1 MRLATGWINDATTV
15 YVGVGD
21 DRFVPTG
28 VLAERYAQP
37 WLAGVGDVR
46 ALLERGDD
54 ALARLGELLA
64 GADDIEGQA
73 IDTIELAAPVLDP
86 RAFVCIG
93 RNYPAHVAE
102 GHSPMP
108 EFPLLFSK
116 FSNTLIPTGAA
127 VTYPAITNELDY
139 EGELAVVIGRRAS
152 RLRPEDAVGVI
163 AGYTIVNDVSA
174 RDRQNGDL
182 QWIRGKSLDGFAPL
196 GPIVVTADEIPD
208 AYALRIRTTVNGE
221 LRQDALCGEMHFKL
235 PELLEFIT
243 AGITLSPGD
252 LIATG
257 TPAGVGMGF
266 DPPRYLC
273 PGDEVAVEIDPIGT
287 LRTTIAAPS
296 GDGPVTR
303 R

>member
-1 MRLATGWINDATTV
+1 MRLATGWVNDATVV
-15 YVGVGD
+15 YVGVGG
-21 DRFVPTG
+21 DRFVTTDL
-28 VLAERYAQP
+28 LAERYGQA

-46 ALLERGDD
+46 ALLARED
-54 ALARLGELLA
+54 AALHRLGELVD
-64 GADDIEGQA
+64 GADDLEGQA
-73 IDTIELAAPVLDP
+73 LDTIELAAPVLDP

-102 GHSPMP
+102 GDAPMP

-116 FSNTLIPTGAA
+116 FSNTLTASGAA
-127 VTYPAITNELDY
+127 VTYPGITNELDY

-152 RLRPEDAVGVI
+152 RLRPENAPEVI
-163 AGYTIVNDVSA
+163 AGYTIVNDISA

-196 GPIVVTADEIPD
+196 GPVVVTADEIHD
-208 AYALRIRTTVNGE
+208 VDELRIHTTVNGE
-221 LRQDALCGEMHFKL
+221 LRQDASCGEMHFKI

-266 DPPRYLC
+266 KPPRYLN
-273 PGDEVAVEIDPIGT
+273 PGDEVLVEIEPIGT

-296 GDGPVTR
+296 GDGSATSR
-303 R
+303 

>member
-1 MRLATGWINDATTV
+1 MRLATGWVGNDTV
-15 YVGVGD
+15 VYAGVGD
-21 DRFVPTG
+21 DRFVTTT
-28 VLAERYAQP
+28 VLAERFSQP
-37 WLAGVGDVR
+37 WLSGIRDVR
-46 ALLERGDD
+46 ALLERDD
-54 ALARLGELLA
+54 GAIERLGELLA
-64 GADDIEGQA
+64 GADDLEGQRL
-73 IDTIELAAPVLDP
+73 DSIELAAPVLEP

-102 GHSPMP
+102 GGSPMP

-116 FSNTLIPTGAA
+116 FANTLIPSGAA
-127 VTYPAITNELDY
+127 VTYPAITAELDY

-152 RLRPEDAVGVI
+152 HLRPEDASGVI

-174 RDRQNGDL
+174 RDRQRGDL
-182 QWIRGKSLDGFAPL
+182 QWIRGKSLDGFAPV
-196 GPIVVTADEIPD
+196 GPVVVTVDEVPD
-208 AYALRIRTTVNGE
+208 VYALRIRTTVNGE
-221 LRQDALCGEMHFKL
+221 VRQNALCSEMHFKL

-266 DPPRYLC
+266 DPPRYLV
-273 PGDEVAVEIDPIGT
+273 PGDEVAVEIEPIGR

-296 GDGPVTR
+296 TVDR
-303 R
+303 

>member
-1 MRLATGWINDATTV
+1 MRLATGWVGNDSVV

-21 DRFVPTG
+21 DRFVTTA
-28 VLAERYAQP
+28 VLAERFSQP
-37 WLAGVGDVR
+37 WLSGIRDVR
-46 ALLERGDD
+46 ALLERDD
-54 ALARLGELLA
+54 GAIERLGELLA
-64 GADDIEGQA
+64 GADDLEGQRL
-73 IDTIELAAPVLDP
+73 DSIELAAPVLEP

-102 GHSPMP
+102 GRSPMP

-116 FSNTLIPTGAA
+116 FANTLIPSGAA
-127 VTYPAITNELDY
+127 VTYPAITAELDY

-152 RLRPEDAVGVI
+152 RLRPEDAPGVI

-174 RDRQNGDL
+174 RDRQRGDL

-196 GPIVVTADEIPD
+196 GPVVVTVDEVPD
-208 AYALRIRTTVNGE
+208 VYALRIRTTVNGE
-221 LRQDALCGEMHFKL
+221 VRQNALCGEMHFKL

-266 DPPRYLC
+266 DPPRYLV
-273 PGDEVAVEIDPIGT
+273 PGDEVAVEIEPIGT

-296 GDGPVTR
+296 TVDR
-303 R
+303 

>member
-1 MRLATGWINDATTV
+1 MRLATGWVDNATVV
-15 YVGVGD
+15 YVGVGG
-21 DRFVPTG
+21 DRFVTADL
-28 VLAERYAQP
+28 LAERYGQP
-37 WLAGVGDVR
+37 WLAGVRDVR
-46 ALLERGDD
+46 ALLECDDD
-54 ALARLGELLA
+54 ALERLGELLA
-64 GADDIEGQA
+64 DVRDIEGQGL
-73 IDTIELAAPVLDP
+73 DTIELAAPVLDP
-86 RAFVCIG
+86 KAFVCIG

-102 GHSPMP
+102 GDAPMP

-116 FSNTLIPTGAA
+116 FSNTLIPSGAA
-127 VTYPAITNELDY
+127 VTYPGITNELDY
-139 EGELAVVIGRRAS
+139 EGELAVVIGRQAS
-152 RLRPEDAVGVI
+152 RLRRDDAWAVI

-196 GPIVVTADEIPD
+196 GPVVVTADEIPD
-208 AYALRIRTTVNGE
+208 VDQLRIRTTVNGE
-221 LRQDALCGEMHFKL
+221 VRQDASCGEMHFKL

-266 DPPRYLC
+266 KPPRYLF
-273 PGDEVAVEIDPIGT
+273 PGDEVVVEIEPIGT

-296 GDGPVTR
+296 DVGSVISR
-303 R
+303 

>member
-1 MRLATGWINDATTV
+1 MRLATGWVDNATVV
-15 YVGVGD
+15 YVGVGG
-21 DRFVPTG
+21 DRFVTTDL
-28 VLAERYAQP
+28 LAGRYGQP
-37 WLAGVGDVR
+37 WLAGVRDVR
-46 ALLERGDD
+46 ALLECDDD
-54 ALARLGELLA
+54 ALERLGELLA
-64 GADDIEGQA
+64 DVRDIEGQGL
-73 IDTIELAAPVLDP
+73 DTIELAAPVLDP
-86 RAFVCIG
+86 KAFVCIG

-102 GHSPMP
+102 GDAPMP

-116 FSNTLIPTGAA
+116 FSNTLIPSGAA
-127 VTYPAITNELDY
+127 VTYPGITNELDY

-152 RLRPEDAVGVI
+152 RLRPEDAWGVI

-196 GPIVVTADEIPD
+196 GPVVVTADEIPD
-208 AYALRIRTTVNGE
+208 VDQLRIRTTVNGE
-221 LRQDALCGEMHFKL
+221 VRQDASCGEMHFKL

-266 DPPRYLC
+266 KPPRYLF
-273 PGDEVAVEIDPIGT
+273 PGDEVVVEIEPIGT

-296 GDGPVTR
+296 DGGSVISR
-303 R
+303 

>member
-1 MRLATGWINDATTV
+1 MD
-15 YVGVGD
+15 
-21 DRFVPTG
+21 
-28 VLAERYAQP
+28 
-37 WLAGVGDVR
+37 
-46 ALLERGDD
+46 
-54 ALARLGELLA
+54 RLGELVN
-64 GADDIEGQA
+64 GADDLEGQA
-73 IDTIELAAPVLDP
+73 LDTIELAAPVLDP

-102 GHSPMP
+102 GDAPMP

-116 FSNTLIPTGAA
+116 FSNTLTASGAA
-127 VTYPAITNELDY
+127 VTYPGITNELDY

-152 RLRPEDAVGVI
+152 RLRPEDAPGVI
-163 AGYTIVNDVSA
+163 AGYTIVNDISA

-196 GPIVVTADEIPD
+196 GPVVVTADEIPD
-208 AYALRIRTTVNGE
+208 VDELRIHTTVNGE
-221 LRQDALCGEMHFKL
+221 LRQDASCGEMHFKI

-266 DPPRYLC
+266 KPPRYLN
-273 PGDEVAVEIDPIGT
+273 PGDEVLVEIEPIGT

-296 GDGPVTR
+296 GDGSATSR
-303 R
+303 

>member
-1 MRLATGWINDATTV
+1 MRLATGWIDDATVV
-15 YVGVGD
+15 YVGVGG
-21 DRFVPTG
+21 DRFVTTDL
-28 VLAERYAQP
+28 LAERHDQK
-37 WLAGVGDVR
+37 WLAGFGDVR

-54 ALARLGELLA
+54 VLQRLSEVVD
-64 GADDIEGQA
+64 GADDLEGQA
-73 IDTIELAAPVLDP
+73 LDTIELAAPVLDP

-102 GHSPMP
+102 GDAPMP

-116 FSNTLIPTGAA
+116 FSNTLTASGAA
-127 VTYPAITNELDY
+127 VPYPGITNELDY
-139 EGELAVVIGRRAS
+139 EGELAVVIGGRAS
-152 RLRPEDAVGVI
+152 RLRREDAAGVI
-163 AGYTIVNDVSA
+163 AGYTIVNDISA

-196 GPIVVTADEIPD
+196 GPVIVTADEIPD
-208 AYALRIRTTVNGE
+208 VDGLRIRTTVNGE
-221 LRQDALCGEMHFKL
+221 LRQNASCGEMHFKI

-266 DPPRYLC
+266 KPPRYLN
-273 PGDEVAVEIDPIGT
+273 PGDEVLVEIEPIGT
-287 LRTTIAAPS
+287 LRTTIAAPA
-296 GDGPVTR
+296 GDGSVTSR
-303 R
+303 